1 MEVSMW
7 TGLPVKLPSSRVI
20 KLKTVN
26 KLPSIIM
33 LIFPDIKNITIGGEM
48 EWEAGIA
55 DVSFYTENGKTTRSY
70 YLVQRTRYSISYD
83 KL

>member
-7 TGLPVKLPSSRVI
+7 TGLPVKLPSSRII

-33 LIFPDIKNITIGGEM
+33 LIFPDIKNNTVGGEM
-48 EWEAGIA
+48 EWEAGRA
-55 DVSFYTENGKTTRSY
+55 EQQRERRSVHTYTTVTDVHECGC
-70 YLVQRTRYSISYD
+70 L
-83 KL
+83 

>member
-33 LIFPDIKNITIGGEM
+33 LIFPDIK
-48 EWEAGIA
+48 
-55 DVSFYTENGKTTRSY
+55 F
-70 YLVQRTRYSISYD
+70 LVYIDTVI
-83 KL
+83 KF

>member
-7 TGLPVKLPSSRVI
+7 TGLPVKLPSSRII

-33 LIFPDIKNITIGGEM
+33 LIFPDIKNITVGGEM
-48 EWEAGIA
+48 EWEAGTA
-55 DVSFYTENGKTTRSY
+55 DVSFYT
-70 YLVQRTRYSISYD
+70 
-83 KL
+83 

>member
-7 TGLPVKLPSSRVI
+7 TGLPVKLPSSRIV

-33 LIFPDIKNITIGGEM
+33 LIFPDIKNITVGGEM

-55 DVSFYTENGKTTRSY
+55 
-70 YLVQRTRYSISYD
+70 
-83 KL
+83 

>member
-7 TGLPVKLPSSRVI
+7 TGLPVKLPSSRIV

-33 LIFPDIKNITIGGEM
+33 LIFPDIFIFFPHGNGLKVYAVPVEIGM
-48 EWEAGIA
+48 
-55 DVSFYTENGKTTRSY
+55 
-70 YLVQRTRYSISYD
+70 
-83 KL
+83 